1 MYHMINSFQMLMT
14 YSFLVVPMPANV
26 TMIMLHINTIASF
39 DYLPTDTLFGY
50 LFAFSATE
58 EPFATFQAM
67 GVYNPRLTPYLG
79 TIFFVFALLFV

>member
-1 MYHMINSFQMLMT
+1 MYLMINSFQMLMT

-26 TMIMLHINTIASF
+26 TMVMLHINTIASF

-67 GVYNPRLTPYLG
+67 GVDNSRLTPYLG
-79 TIFFVFALLFV
+79 TIFFVFALIFV